1 MRRSLTALVLS
12 TLFAGSGLAAPA
24 GGNQTAP
31 ATVQEGELSV
41 DPYTISNENAGADP
55 ITDPAVL
62 AAFHGREGIARIV
75 DSFIE
80 GVRTDPRTE
89 KIFAA
94 SDWVRLDRTL
104 NEQFCYILGGGCAY
118 TGRSMAEVHRD
129 HGITTAEFAAVVEI
143 LQAAMRKEG
152 VPFAMQN
159 RFLAKLA
166 PMKRDT
172 VTR

>member
-1 MRRSLTALVLS
+1 M
-12 TLFAGSGLAAPA
+12 
-24 GGNQTAP
+24 
-31 ATVQEGELSV
+31 
-41 DPYTISNENAGADP
+41 
-55 ITDPAVL
+55 
-62 AAFHGREGIARIV
+62 
-75 DSFIE
+75 
-80 GVRTDPRTE
+80 RTDPRTE

-94 SDWVRLDRTL
+94 SDWVRLNRTL
-104 NEQFCYILGGGCAY
+104 NEQFCYILGGGCDY

-143 LQAAMRKEG
+143 LQAAMREEG
-152 VPFAMQN
+152 VPFGMQN

>member
-1 MRRSLTALVLS
+1 MRRLVFAIALITPFAASALAD
-12 TLFAGSGLAAPA
+12 TAGSAQAPA
-24 GGNQTAP
+24 AI
-31 ATVQEGELSV
+31 VQEGELPV
-41 DPYTISNENAGADP
+41 DPYEVSNENAGAEP
-55 ITDPAVL
+55 ISDPAVL
-62 AAFHGREGIARIV
+62 AAFHGRKGIARIV
-75 DSFIE
+75 DSFVE

-94 SDWVRLDRTL
+94 SDWVRLNRTL
-104 NEQFCYILGGGCAY
+104 NEQFCYILGGGCDY

-143 LQAAMRKEG
+143 LQAAMREEG
-152 VPFAMQN
+152 VPFGMQN

>member
-1 MRRSLTALVLS
+1 MRRFIFAIALTTSFAAS
-12 TLFAGSGLAAPA
+12 GFADTAGSAQAPA
-24 GGNQTAP
+24 DM
-31 ATVQEGELSV
+31 VQEGELPV
-41 DPYTISNENAGADP
+41 APYDVSNENAGAKP
-55 ITDPAVL
+55 ITDSAVL

-75 DSFIE
+75 DSFVE

-94 SDWVRLDRTL
+94 SDWVRLHRTL

-118 TGRSMAEVHRD
+118 TGRSMADVHRD

-143 LQAAMRKEG
+143 LQAAMREEG
-152 VPFAMQN
+152 VPFGMQN